1 MFDYFANP
9 SRFMRIAN
17 WLLLP
22 LVILSVITGI
32 IGLYLGLFVAPADYQ
47 QGDTVRIIYIHVP
60 SAWLA
65 LFGYVGLGLCGLF
78 YVVWRHPLADIAA
91 RAIAPVGA
99 VFAFLTLVTGALW
112 GKPMWG
118 AWWVWDARLTSML
131 ILFFFYLGFIALAN
145 GFDRAERG
153 SRPAALLALVGMINV
168 PIVKFS
174 VDWWNTLHQPASLLR
189 SGGPAI
195 DSSMLTPLVLMLI
208 AAHAYFAIL
217 VILRMRALL
226 TERRLA
232 ALRTDIAAS
241 DARVA
246 ALGGQAAGE
255 ERRRDGQAGQ
265 AEREDELG
273 FRHELEFDEQVTP
286 ERQARQPADHQPP
299 ARPPRG
305 RH

>member
-9 SRFMRIAN
+9 SRFMRVAN
-17 WLLLP
+17 RLLLP
-22 LVILSVITGI
+22 LVILSLSTGA

-99 VFAFLTLVTGALW
+99 VFALLTLVTGSLW

-174 VDWWNTLHQPASLLR
+174 VDWWNTLHQPASVKILG
-189 SGGPAI
+189 SSTI
-195 DSSMLTPLVLMLI
+195 HSSMLVPLLLMFFVLILYCALI
-208 AAHAYFAIL
+208 FLMKYK
-217 VILRMRALL
+217 
-226 TERRLA
+226 TEIIRIKKKNLKRL
-232 ALRTDIAAS
+232 
-241 DARVA
+241 
-246 ALGGQAAGE
+246 
-255 ERRRDGQAGQ
+255 
-265 AEREDELG
+265 
-273 FRHELEFDEQVTP
+273 
-286 ERQARQPADHQPP
+286 
-299 ARPPRG
+299 
-305 RH
+305 